1 MNLRKLKLLLILTAC
16 CTVPAVNAA
25 AQSENTAAGYPS
37 RPIRWLVPFS
47 PGGLGDTLV
56 RTVGQHLSERL
67 KQPVI
72 IENRAGASQIIAMEA
87 TAKAAPD
94 GYTIALASQGGM
106 VLNTIAKKKL
116 PYDSLKDF
124 APITMLATSP
134 LYLVV
139 HPSVQANSISEL
151 ISLAKSQPGKLTYAS
166 IGNGSA
172 QHLATEMFKSMSG
185 VDIMHVSYRG
195 SGSAITDVATG
206 QVHIMFEGAASS
218 MPYVRQ
224 NKLRLLGTT
233 GTTRLKDQPSVPIVA
248 ETVRGYSMIVW
259 FAMVAPAGTPKPIVD
274 RLNKEVADIL
284 RMPAVLQMAA
294 NLGVETT
301 SSTPEELAARI
312 RDEVKSAHKIA
323 TAADIKPE

>member
-1 MNLRKLKLLLILTAC
+1 MNTSKLKQLFIVAAC
-16 CTVPAVNAA
+16 CALPALPAA
-25 AQSENTAAGYPS
+25 AQNENAAAGYPS

-56 RTVGQHLSERL
+56 RAVGQQLSERL

-72 IENRAGASQIIAMEA
+72 VENRAGASQIIAMEA

-116 PYDSLKDF
+116 PYDPIKDF

-134 LYLVV
+134 LYVVV
-139 HPSVQANSISEL
+139 HPSLQANSISEL
-151 ISLAKSQPGKLTYAS
+151 IALAKSQPGKLTYAS

-172 QHLATEMFKSMSG
+172 QHLATEMFKSMTG
-185 VDIMHVSYRG
+185 IDIMHVPYRG
-195 SGSAITDVATG
+195 SGGAITDVATG

-233 GTTRLKDQPSVPIVA
+233 GTARIKDQANVPIVA
-248 ETVRGYSMIVW
+248 ETVPGYNMIVW
-259 FAMVAPAGTPKPIVD
+259 FGMVAPAGTPKPIVD
-274 RLNKEVADIL
+274 RLNKEVSEIL

-301 SSTPEELAARI
+301 SSTPEELAVRI
-312 RDEVKSAHKIA
+312 REEVKGAHRIA
-323 TAADIKPE
+323 MAADIKPE

>member
-1 MNLRKLKLLLILTAC
+1 
-16 CTVPAVNAA
+16 
-25 AQSENTAAGYPS
+25 
-37 RPIRWLVPFS
+37 
-47 PGGLGDTLV
+47 
-56 RTVGQHLSERL
+56 
-67 KQPVI
+67 
-72 IENRAGASQIIAMEA
+72 
-87 TAKAAPD
+87 
-94 GYTIALASQGGM
+94 
-106 VLNTIAKKKL
+106 
-116 PYDSLKDF
+116 
-124 APITMLATSP
+124 MLATSP

-248 ETVRGYSMIVW
+248 ETVPGYSMIVW